1 MDDLRTQL
9 EELKKRLEV
18 LEENIDPVDEL
29 MLSIKAR
36 LKKRLEGGGAL
47 PGIDEEKASKILKAL
62 ANPDRIRILKM
73 LAEGGPMGFKEIK
86 EALGGVESPTVS
98 HHLKLLVRTGMV
110 KKGEKYELSSNGRLF
125 LRLLEIIT
133 ALEEVEE

>member
-1 MDDLRTQL
+1 MDDLKAQL

-18 LEENIDPVDEL
+18 LEESIDPVDEL

-36 LKKRLEGGGAL
+36 LKKRLEGGAL
-47 PGIDEEKASKILKAL
+47 PELDEEKAAKTLKAL

-73 LAEGGPMGFKEIK
+73 LAEKPMGFKEIK
-86 EALGGVESPTVS
+86 EALGVESPTVS

-110 KKGEKYELSSNGRLF
+110 RKGERYEILPNGRLF

-133 ALEEVEE
+133 ALGEVEE

>member
-1 MDDLRTQL
+1 MEDLKSQL

-18 LEENIDPVDEL
+18 LEESIDPVDEL

-36 LKKRLEGGGAL
+36 LKRRLESGSL
-47 PGIDEEKASKILKAL
+47 PEVEEEKAAKTLKAL

-73 LAEGGPMGFKEIK
+73 LSEGPMGFKEIK
-86 EALGGVESPTVS
+86 EPLGVESPTVS
-98 HHLKLLVRTGMV
+98 HHLKLLVKTGMV
-110 KKGEKYELSSNGRLF
+110 QKGEKYEISPNGRLF

>member
-1 MDDLRTQL
+1 MDDLKAQL

-18 LEENIDPVDEL
+18 LEENIDPVDEI

-36 LKKRLEGGGAL
+36 LRKRLEGGAL
-47 PGIDEEKASKILKAL
+47 PEIDEKKAARTLKAL

-73 LAEGGPMGFKEIK
+73 LADGPMGFKEIK
-86 EALGGVESPTVS
+86 EALGVESPTVS

-110 KKGEKYELSSNGRLF
+110 QKGEKYELSSNGRLF
-125 LRLLEIIT
+125 LRLLEIMT
-133 ALEEVEE
+133 ALGEVEE

>member
-1 MDDLRTQL
+1 MDDLKAQL

-18 LEENIDPVDEL
+18 LEENIDPVDEV

-36 LKKRLEGGGAL
+36 LKKRLEGGVL
-47 PGIDEEKASKILKAL
+47 PEIDEEKAAKTLKAL

-73 LAEGGPMGFKEIK
+73 LAERPMGFKEMK
-86 EALGGVESPTVS
+86 EILGVESPTVS

-110 KKGEKYELSSNGRLF
+110 RKGDKYEISPNGRLF

>member
-1 MDDLRTQL
+1 MEDLKVQL

-18 LEENIDPVDEL
+18 LEESIDPVDEV

-36 LKKRLEGGGAL
+36 LRKKLESL
-47 PGIDEEKASKILKAL
+47 PELDEEKAARTLKAL

-73 LAEGGPMGFKEIK
+73 LSERPMGFKEIK
-86 EALGGVESPTVS
+86 EALGVESPTVS
-98 HHLKLLVRTGMV
+98 HHLKLLVKTRMV
-110 KKGEKYELSSNGRLF
+110 RKGDKYEISPDGRLF

>member
-1 MDDLRTQL
+1 MEDLRAQL
-9 EELKKRLEV
+9 EELKKKLEV
-18 LEENIDPVDEL
+18 LEESIDPVDEV

-36 LKKRLEGGGAL
+36 LRKKLSDGEL
-47 PGIDEEKASKILKAL
+47 PELDEEKAAKTLKAL

-73 LAEGGPMGFKEIK
+73 LSERPMGFKEIK
-86 EALGGVESPTVS
+86 EALGVESPTVS
-98 HHLKLLVRTGMV
+98 HHLKLLTRTGMV
-110 KKGEKYELSSNGRLF
+110 RKGDKYEISPDGRLF

>member
-1 MDDLRTQL
+1 MDDLRAQL
-9 EELKKRLEV
+9 EELKKRLEL
-18 LEENIDPVDEL
+18 LEENIDPVDEV

-36 LKKRLEGGGAL
+36 LRRKLEGGKL
-47 PGIDEEKASKILKAL
+47 PELDEEKAAETLKAL

-73 LAEGGPMGFKEIK
+73 LSERPRGFKEIK
-86 EALGGVESPTVS
+86 DALGVESPTVS
-98 HHLKLLVRTGMV
+98 HHLKLLAKTKMV
-110 KKGEKYELSSNGRLF
+110 KKGERYEISPNGRLF

>member
-1 MDDLRTQL
+1 MEDLKVQL

-18 LEENIDPVDEL
+18 LEENIDPVDEI
-29 MLSIKAR
+29 MLSIKMR
-36 LKKRLEGGGAL
+36 LRRNLEEGRLPE
-47 PGIDEEKASKILKAL
+47 IDEEKAAKTLKAL

-73 LAEGGPMGFKEIK
+73 LSGKPMGFKEIK
-86 EALGGVESPTVS
+86 EALGVESPTVS
-98 HHLKLLVRTGMV
+98 HHLKLLVKTGMV
-110 KKGEKYELSSNGRLF
+110 KRGDRYEISPDGRLF

>member
-1 MDDLRTQL
+1 MENLRAQL

-18 LEENIDPVDEL
+18 LEESIDPVDEV

-36 LKKRLEGGGAL
+36 LRKKLSDGEL
-47 PGIDEEKASKILKAL
+47 PELDEEKAAKTLKAL

-73 LAEGGPMGFKEIK
+73 LSERPMGFKEIK
-86 EALGGVESPTVS
+86 EALGVESPTVS
-98 HHLKLLVRTGMV
+98 HHLKLLTRTRMVR
-110 KKGEKYELSSNGRLF
+110 KGDKYEISPDGRLF